1 MERYSTYWRTTI
13 FASIAF
19 HFLAALGFSYVL
31 PHLMP
36 EPTIEDVAEFEWIDV
51 DLLPE
56 DVVVIEAEAVP
67 TEIVQET
74 LPTFSARDLF
84 VPEFNIPEPVFIEE
98 VEPPP
103 PPEIKI
109 IERPTPQPPP
119 QVIKDEQEAKKQI
132 EENPDKE
139 IVVAPKNT
147 KQLMGQP
154 PVTITEFYPEKGSGL
169 GYKGYVS
176 IAATIG
182 KDGKVK
188 ATKVMRTSGRY
199 FVDEIAR
206 KAAMQWTFKPALDQ
220 EGKPMECDK
229 IITFDFKKFAEA

>member
-1 MERYSTYWRTTI
+1 MSGYSTYWRTTI

-19 HFLAALGFSYVL
+19 HFLMALGFSYVL

-36 EPTIEDVAEFEWIDV
+36 EPTIGDVSEFEWVDV
-51 DLLPE
+51 DLLPDE
-56 DVVVIEAEAVP
+56 VVVVEAEAIP
-67 TEIVQET
+67 PSETFQEI
-74 LPTFSARDLF
+74 LPTFNARDLF
-84 VPEFNIPEPVFIEE
+84 VPELSVPEPVFVEE
-98 VEPPP
+98 MPPVPEP
-103 PPEIKI
+103 KI
-109 IERPTPQPPP
+109 IEPPKPPP
-119 QVIKDEQEAKKQI
+119 QVVNNEQEAKQKI
-132 EENPDKE
+132 EAEPEKE
-139 IVVAPKNT
+139 VVVVPKES

-154 PVTITEFYPEKGSGL
+154 PVTVTEFYPEKGSGL

-229 IITFDFKKFAEA
+229 IITFDFKKFSDA

>member
-1 MERYSTYWRTTI
+1 MESYSTYWRTTI
-13 FASIAF
+13 FAAIAF

-36 EPTIEDVAEFEWIDV
+36 EPKIEDVANFEWVDV
-51 DLLPE
+51 DLLPD
-56 DVVVIEAEAVP
+56 DVIVIEAEALP
-67 TEIVQET
+67 PEIPQET
-74 LPTFSARDLF
+74 LPTFNARDLF
-84 VPEFNIPEPVFIEE
+84 VPEFEMPEVKIEPIVE
-98 VEPPP
+98 EPPP
-103 PPEIKI
+103 PPPEVKP
-109 IERPTPQPPP
+109 IEPPKPPPPP

-132 EENPDKE
+132 EENPDKQ
-139 IVVAPKNT
+139 VVVVPS

-154 PVTITEFYPEKGSGL
+154 PVTIMAVYPEEGSGL

-188 ATKVMRTSGRY
+188 ATKVMRTSGRF

-220 EGKPMECDK
+220 EGKPMVCDK
-229 IITFDFKKFAEA
+229 IITFDFKKFS

>member
-1 MERYSTYWRTTI
+1 M
-13 FASIAF
+13 
-19 HFLAALGFSYVL
+19 ALGFSYVL
-31 PHLMP
+31 PHLIP
-36 EPTIEDVAEFEWIDV
+36 EPTIEDVAEFEWVDV
-51 DLLPE
+51 DLLPP
-56 DVVVIEAEAVP
+56 DVVVIEAEAIP
-67 TEIVQET
+67 AETVQET
-74 LPTFSARDLF
+74 LPTFNAQDLF
-84 VPEFNIPEPVFIEE
+84 VPDLTIPEPVFVEE
-98 VEPPP
+98 TPPP
-103 PPEIKI
+103 KPPEIKI
-109 IERPTPQPPP
+109 VEPPKPQPPP
-119 QVIKDEQEAKKQI
+119 QVVRNEQEAKQQVEAEPEKEVVVVQGKQ
-132 EENPDKE
+132 
-139 IVVAPKNT
+139 
-147 KQLMGQP
+147 QLGQP

-220 EGKPMECDK
+220 DGKPMECDK

>member
-1 MERYSTYWRTTI
+1 MNGYSTYWRTTI

-19 HFLAALGFSYVL
+19 HFLMALGFSYVL

-36 EPTIEDVAEFEWIDV
+36 EPTIEDVAEFEWVDV
-51 DLLPE
+51 DLLPP
-56 DVVVIEAEAVP
+56 DVTVIEAEAIP
-67 TEIVQET
+67 TETVQEV
-74 LPTFSARDLF
+74 LPTFNARDLF
-84 VPEFNIPEPVFIEE
+84 VPEFNLPEPVFVEE
-98 VEPPP
+98 TP
-103 PPEIKI
+103 PPEVKPL
-109 IERPTPQPPP
+109 EPPKPQPPP
-119 QVIKDEQEAKKQI
+119 QVVKTEQEAQQQVQSEEPPKEVVVVPANAKQ
-132 EENPDKE
+132 
-139 IVVAPKNT
+139 
-147 KQLMGQP
+147 QLGQP
-154 PVTITEFYPEKGSGL
+154 PVTVTEFYPEKGSGL

-188 ATKVMRTSGRY
+188 ATKVMRTSGRM

>member
-1 MERYSTYWRTTI
+1 MTGYSTYWRTTI

-19 HFLAALGFSYVL
+19 HFLMALGFSYVL
-31 PHLMP
+31 PHLIP
-36 EPTIEDVAEFEWIDV
+36 EPTIEDVSEFEWVDV
-51 DLLPE
+51 DLLPDE
-56 DVVVIEAEAVP
+56 VVVVEAEAIP
-67 TEIVQET
+67 STETVQEI
-74 LPTFSARDLF
+74 LPTFNARDLF
-84 VPEFNIPEPVFIEE
+84 VPELNVPEPVFLEE
-98 VEPPP
+98 SPP
-103 PPEIKI
+103 PPEVKP
-109 IERPTPQPPP
+109 IEPPKPQPSP
-119 QVIKDEQEAKKQI
+119 QVVNNEPPLQAKV
-132 EENPDKE
+132 EEPPPKE
-139 IVVAPKNT
+139 EVIVPKNA
-147 KQLMGQP
+147 KQQLGQP

-169 GYKGYVS
+169 GYRGYVS

-229 IITFDFKKFAEA
+229 IITFDFKKFSDA